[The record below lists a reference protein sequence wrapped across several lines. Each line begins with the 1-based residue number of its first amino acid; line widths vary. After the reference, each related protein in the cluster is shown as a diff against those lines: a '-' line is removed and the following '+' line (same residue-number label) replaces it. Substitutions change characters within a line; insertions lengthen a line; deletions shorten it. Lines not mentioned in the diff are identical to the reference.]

1 MDIKIR
7 YFNIRILKSENS
19 FMTPTSV
26 FDENKPFTLIIIP
39 FCDRSENKTKNF
51 IKNLIVQTW
60 KYCISI
66 N

>member
-1 MDIKIR
+1 
-7 YFNIRILKSENS
+7 
-19 FMTPTSV
+19 MTPTSV
-26 FDENKPFTLIIIP
+26 FDENNPFTLIIIP

-66 N
+66 Y